1 MKNIDVSVVKNGCG
15 HSGLGKLKLAVSL
28 KNESMEQADFM
39 CVDKNSGN
47 LKVTLIIF
55 ALCWSEMGMAI

>member
-1 MKNIDVSVVKNGCG
+1 MQIHRNLEVDLKILAWAWSKMGVATLVSG
-15 HSGLGKLKLAVSL
+15 HLKLAVPQEGINRVSW
-28 KNESMEQADFM
+28 

-55 ALCWSEMGMAI
+55 ALC